1 MNTENWDVVIA
12 VNELVYWVMQGGFD
26 GHMDVTVDVTVDNIV
41 AAPVHLTMVEL
52 VNWDADEVPS
62 LPTVSQYLDAV
73 GR

>member
-26 GHMDVTVDVTVDNIV
+26 GPIDVTVDVTVDNIV
-41 AAPVHLTMVEL
+41 AAPVSLTRAEL
-52 VNWDADEVPS
+52 VNWDVDEVPS
-62 LPTVSQYLDAV
+62 LSTVTQYLDAV